1 MGKWLLHV
9 NMMWTLWEHN
19 QNVIETSCKQCR
31 NNHGNVI
38 VKSLEHGNVKTKH
51 GNLFCNILLWK
62 IMHNPLQLED
72 YEIQSSCPEEYN
84 LFSKWQQGWRA
95 PKILSLLCF
104 LAWIEKMA
112 IDIMYNGTGLRA
124 PTSKP
129 WRVMDGTK
137 CTNVL
142 STHLVHITGCANITP
157 LVTSHG
163 DTLIVWWVLRKGN
176 DLYSKLSATTTIPR
190 SLQDP
195 FEFLLNSW
203 FEILPLQHK
212 SKLVMLLLVLYH
224 KWWSG
229 IKKLSTKELIR
240 LVWPV
245 VIPVSYQSSPKY
257 DPYQANFKCIDIHI
271 RLLSMHPKICKA
283 SK

>member
-1 MGKWLLHV
+1 
-9 NMMWTLWEHN
+9 
-19 QNVIETSCKQCR
+19 
-31 NNHGNVI
+31 
-38 VKSLEHGNVKTKH
+38 
-51 GNLFCNILLWK
+51 
-62 IMHNPLQLED
+62 
-72 YEIQSSCPEEYN
+72 
-84 LFSKWQQGWRA
+84 
-95 PKILSLLCF
+95 
-104 LAWIEKMA
+104 MA
-112 IDIMYNGTGLRA
+112 IDIMYYGPGLWA

-176 DLYSKLSATTTIPR
+176 HLYSKLSATTTIPR

-195 FEFLLNSW
+195 FKFLSNSW

-229 IKKLSTKELIR
+229 IKKNLVPRSLSDWYDPWWYQSHTNQAPSMIHTKQISNALIYT
-240 LVWPV
+240 LDLYQCIPKSVK
-245 VIPVSYQSSPKY
+245 PVSNPLPFYTSKFHKWTQPK
-257 DPYQANFKCIDIHI
+257 DPGWDAPKPIPDQHWFILPPQPQLWTALHI
-271 RLLSMHPKICKA
+271 T
-283 SK
+283 